1 MTFWYFTWNERTLS
15 FRCQQYIGPLTSGLL
30 AITAFISPIL
40 MVALPHLGV
49 FDSKIRKINLDCD
62 VTCDGMLISFA
73 FKLLILLIGTWGVFV
88 SFRVHRLILGVLRC
102 PSVRRGKQKQIQRHR
117 PVCSVY
123 NEQQLKFWRSIMLTS
138 QSTTPTSTWCQGVV
152 ARNHTKFMS

>member
-1 MTFWYFTWNERTLS
+1 MFFLAIFRMRTGGETTCPSGKSQNERTLS

-73 FKLLILLIGTWGVFV
+73 FKLLILLIGTSE
-88 SFRVHRLILGVLRC
+88 SF
-102 PSVRRGKQKQIQRHR
+102 SDIQ
-117 PVCSVY
+117 
-123 NEQQLKFWRSIMLTS
+123 E
-138 QSTTPTSTWCQGVV
+138 TPFLEYLSSGQWCLC
-152 ARNHTKFMS
+152 